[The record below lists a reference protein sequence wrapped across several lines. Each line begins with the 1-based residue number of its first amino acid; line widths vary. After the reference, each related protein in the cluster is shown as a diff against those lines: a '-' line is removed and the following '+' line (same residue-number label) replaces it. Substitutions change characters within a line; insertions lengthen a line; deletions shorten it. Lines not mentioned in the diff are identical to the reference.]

1 MAVIDP
7 AALAALREELTGPAY
22 LRDEEGYRD
31 ELASA
36 NTLSPLNPDLVV
48 GAADEADVQAAV
60 RFAKANG
67 LEVVP
72 MATGHGSY
80 RVIDSGVVIRTSR
93 LDSIT
98 VDDERPSF
106 TIGAGGRW
114 MNIVPVLREH
124 GLAAV
129 TGSSPSVGAVGL
141 VLGGG
146 IGPLGRTL
154 GWSAER
160 AISFRVVTADGDVVV
175 ASADSHP
182 DLFWALKG
190 GKVGFGIV
198 TELTL
203 EAVRMPNGVH
213 GGGVFFAEG
222 DIEAVLRA
230 WLPWARTL
238 PEQATTSIGILRLP
252 PDVPAPLG
260 GATVAHLRWA
270 YVDPEATEAELTE
283 RGEALLAPML
293 ATAAP
298 LINGVGILPTDRL
311 GEIHAEPLEALPI
324 WEGGE
329 FLDEIDE
336 GYIDAI
342 LAAAGPGVAAPFAN
356 VETRHFGGAMHREPA
371 SPNAI
376 GGRNAKFSLLI
387 IGVDIPGVTDAAL
400 REQGPALLDSV
411 KGYAHAEI
419 NYNWAGHPT
428 EERWARLWS
437 AETAAKL
444 AEVRAQYDPEGRF
457 AFGH

>member
-7 AALAALREELTGPAY
+7 AALAALREQLTGVAI
-22 LRDEEGYRD
+22 LRGEDGFAD

-36 NTLSPLNPDLVV
+36 NTLSPLDPDLVV

-80 RVIDSGVVIRTSR
+80 RVVDSGMVIRTSR
-93 LDSIT
+93 LDSIS
-98 VDDERPSF
+98 VDDEHPSF

-154 GWSAER
+154 GWSADR
-160 AISFRVVTADGDVVV
+160 AISFRVVNADGDVLV

-203 EAVRMPNGVH
+203 EAVRLDGVH
-213 GGGVFFAEG
+213 GGGIFFAEEH
-222 DIEAVLRA
+222 IEAILRA
-230 WLPWARTL
+230 WLPWSRTL
-238 PEQATTSIGILRLP
+238 PEEATTSIGILRLP

-260 GATVAHLRWA
+260 GATVAHVRWA
-270 YVDPEATEAELTE
+270 YVDADATDEERTE
-283 RGEALLAPML
+283 RGDALLAPL
-293 ATAAP
+293 LETAP
-298 LINGVGILPTDRL
+298 VLINGVGILPTDRL
-311 GEIHAEPLEALPI
+311 GEIHAEPMDALPI

-329 FLDEIDE
+329 FLDDIDD

-342 LAAAGPGVAAPFAN
+342 LKAAGPGVAAPFAN
-356 VETRHFGGAMHREPA
+356 VETRAFGGAMHREPA
-371 SPNAI
+371 LPNAI
-376 GGRNAKFSLLI
+376 GGRYATFSLLI

-411 KGYAHAEI
+411 KPYAHAEI

-428 EERWARLWS
+428 DERWARLWS
-437 AETAAKL
+437 PETAAKL
-444 AEVRAQYDPEGRF
+444 AEVRAQYDPDGRF